1 MFNLWENE
9 LTEEESEALIQKAVK
24 EIRRRKLEVPATV
37 MLEMHKPLA
46 NVGGHA
52 AIVFAPFTVPFL
64 GFDFVNNY
72 SRLLS
77 KRELIDRLLDQ
88 IAQGRTDETEESCNT
103 ATQDG

>member
-9 LTEEESEALIQKAVK
+9 LTEEETQALIQKAVK
-24 EIRRRKLEVPATV
+24 EIRRRHLEVPATV
-37 MLEMHKPLA
+37 MLEMHKPWA

-77 KRELIDRLLDQ
+77 KRETIDRLLDA
-88 IAQGRTDETEESCNT
+88 IAQPKEPETEEPCNT